1 MNKKRILNVYH
12 PKITAWLWLLGMLLI
27 GVLSNQVLRT
37 HWLETGFLALL
48 PASEQQP
55 DIAKAIQ
62 QHNAL
67 MSGKVVW
74 LTGAANSQAAIAQA
88 QQLKTRLQQSGLFN
102 RVVLEQSSQ
111 TYIDN
116 YQQLFPFRYQL
127 LDSQTQRVLHENP
140 KALIDENLAM
150 LYSPIGQL
158 QAASLAQDPLLL
170 FSRYFNAQQPIKFN
184 LEQGVVVLQEQATV
198 WALLVSDLKDNNLPL
213 DELETLLALVKQAQA
228 ADGELMVS
236 GMPLFTASGAQSAQ
250 QEMST
255 VGLGS
260 SVAIVLL
267 MLMTF
272 RSLRPLTLS
281 FLAITSGMFAAL
293 VLSVWFFGKLH
304 IITLVFGASLIGVAD
319 DYALHFFCDSFESK
333 DWNSRRGL
341 AFILPGLFIGL
352 LTNLLSYAGLGFSP
366 FPGLQEVALFSAI
379 GLLGAWLTVVL
390 LFPVLL
396 TGFQP
401 EHEPKL
407 LRLTNYWQQH
417 WALWVF
423 KHSYL
428 LTLLMVIVI
437 AGGLWK
443 LTPRDDVRL
452 LQSAPAELLK
462 TADHIKQV
470 LPISQENQFFLVS
483 GENIDAWYHNEQQLL
498 AQLDNLKQQHALTLY
513 QGISQ
518 YWANEASQQ
527 ANYQLLKKTLYD
539 SDLVTQYMT
548 ELGFSEQAIKTE
560 VQEFADAKQQI
571 IPLLAWLKTAD
582 ESKQQLWL
590 GCESGQCLSII
601 SLTGI
606 NNLSALSALP
616 PLAGVSLIDPAGDL
630 SALFA
635 RYRIRATGLLISAYC
650 LVFLGLIVKFAWRN
664 ACKIIAV
671 PVVAA
676 LVSLAMMGWFDQLF
690 SLFNLF
696 ALLLVLGI
704 GIDDAIFFYL
714 ANNSTDG
721 KDKRD
726 TTSLAVVLSALTTLL
741 AFGLLAISST
751 EIVHAFG
758 FTVAVGILTA
768 LLGAPLLG
776 LTHKR

>member
-1 MNKKRILNVYH
+1 LKVYH
-12 PKITAWLWLLGMLLI
+12 PKITAWIWVLGMSLI
-27 GVLSNQVLRT
+27 IVLGNQVLRT
-37 HWLETGFLALL
+37 NWLETGFLALL
-48 PASEQQP
+48 PATEQQP
-55 DIAKAIQ
+55 DIAKAMQ
-62 QHNAL
+62 QHNEL
-67 MSGKVVW
+67 MASKVVW
-74 LTGAANSQAAIAQA
+74 LTGAASSQSAISQA
-88 QQLKTRLQQSGLFN
+88 QQLKTRLLQSGLFG
-102 RVVLEQSSQ
+102 RVLLEQSSEK
-111 TYIDN
+111 YGDN
-116 YQQLFPFRYQL
+116 YQRLFPFRYQL
-127 LDSQTQRVLHENP
+127 IDSQTQRVLRENP
-140 KALIDENLAM
+140 KALINENLAM

-158 QAASLAQDPLLL
+158 QAASLERDPLLL

-184 LEQGVVVLQEQATV
+184 IEQSIVVLHEQNTY

-213 DELETLLALVKQAQA
+213 DQLDTLLELVKQTQSTCK
-228 ADGELMVS
+228 LMVS
-236 GMPLFTASGAQSAQ
+236 GMPLFTAYGAESAK

-255 VGLGS
+255 VGTGS

-407 LRLTNYWQQH
+407 LKYTSYWQQH

-423 KHSYL
+423 KHKYF
-428 LTLLMVIVI
+428 LTVLVVAFIVS
-437 AGGLWK
+437 GFWQ

-452 LQSAPAELLK
+452 LQSAPADLLE
-462 TADHIKQV
+462 TAEHIKQL

-483 GENIDAWYHNEQQLL
+483 GENIDAWYHNEQRLF
-498 AQLDNLKQQHALTLY
+498 AQLEALKKQHALTLY

-527 ANYQLLKKTLYD
+527 TNYQLLKNSLYE
-539 SDLVTQYMT
+539 SGLLKQYMS
-548 ELGFSEQAIKTE
+548 EIGFSKQAIKTE
-560 VQEFADAKQQI
+560 YQQFADAKQQTI
-571 IPLLAWLKTAD
+571 SLSTWLKTAD

-590 GCESGQCLSII
+590 GCELGRCLSIV

-606 NNLSALSALP
+606 SDLSAISSLP
-616 PLAGVSLIDPAGDL
+616 PLSNVSFIDPAGDL

-635 RYRIRATGLLISAYC
+635 RYRIRATGLLIGAYC
-650 LVFLGLIVKFAWRN
+650 VVFLGLGFKFTWRN

-671 PVVAA
+671 PIVAA

-714 ANNSTDG
+714 ASNGSNG
-721 KDKRD
+721 EDKRA

-741 AFGLLAISST
+741 AFGLLAVSST

-776 LTHKR
+776 LTQKKGFS

>member
-1 MNKKRILNVYH
+1 LKVYH
-12 PKITAWLWLLGMLLI
+12 PKITAWIWVLGMLLI
-27 GVLSNQVLRT
+27 IVLGNQVLRT

-48 PASEQQP
+48 PATEQQP
-55 DIAKAIQ
+55 DIAKAMQ
-62 QHNAL
+62 QHNEL
-67 MSGKVVW
+67 MASKVVW
-74 LTGAANSQAAIAQA
+74 LTGAASSQAAIAQA
-88 QQLKTRLQQSGLFN
+88 QQIKTRLQQSGLFG
-102 RVVLEQSSQ
+102 RVLLEQSSKN
-111 TYIDN
+111 YSDN

-127 LDSQTQRVLHENP
+127 IDSQTQRVLRENP
-140 KALIDENLAM
+140 KALINENLAM

-158 QAASLAQDPLLL
+158 QAASLERDPLLL

-184 LEQGVVVLQEQATV
+184 IMQSIVVLHEQNTY

-213 DELETLLALVKQAQA
+213 DQLETLLELVKQTQSTSK
-228 ADGELMVS
+228 LMVS
-236 GMPLFTASGAQSAQ
+236 GMPLFTAYGAESAK

-255 VGLGS
+255 VGTGS

-396 TGFQP
+396 IGFQP

-407 LRLTNYWQQH
+407 LKFTSYWQQH

-423 KHSYL
+423 KHKYF
-428 LTLLMVIVI
+428 LTVLVVAFIVS
-437 AGGLWK
+437 GFWQ

-452 LQSAPAELLK
+452 LQSAPADLLE
-462 TADHIKQV
+462 TAEHIKQL
-470 LPISQENQFFLVS
+470 LPISQENLFFLVS
-483 GENIDAWYHNEQQLL
+483 GENIDAWYHNEQRLF
-498 AQLDNLKQQHALTLY
+498 AQLDALKKQHALTLY

-527 ANYQLLKKTLYD
+527 TNYQLLKNSLYE
-539 SDLVTQYMT
+539 SGLLKQYMS
-548 ELGFSEQAIKTE
+548 EIGFSKQAIKTE
-560 VQEFADAKQQI
+560 YQQFADAKQQTI
-571 IPLLAWLKTAD
+571 SLSTWLTTAD

-590 GCESGQCLSII
+590 GCELGRCLSIV

-606 NNLSALSALP
+606 SDLSAISSLP
-616 PLAGVSLIDPAGDL
+616 PLSNVSFIDPAGDL

-635 RYRIRATGLLISAYC
+635 RYRIRATGLLIGAYC
-650 LVFLGLIVKFAWRN
+650 VVFFGLGFKFSWRN

-714 ANNSTDG
+714 ASNGSNG
-721 KDKRD
+721 EDKRA

-741 AFGLLAISST
+741 AFGLLAVSST

-776 LTHKR
+776 LTQKKL